1 MAEMAQRLPFKLEWI
16 GYNRLDLIGSKPH
29 TIQLLK
35 DSGLKSSFF
44 GIESFHSQASKI
56 VGKGWN
62 GVRGKE
68 FLIELKERWG
78 ITTFYQLLLII
89 AVFAINGSLSARI
102 SNYLL
107 MFIGI
112 NDYNTHWFIYYLI
125 LLVLV
130 LPIYPFLLMGFGY
143 LFGQSKF
150 FFPFG
155 KRMLSKIGLEFIFK
169 KKAS

>member
-1 MAEMAQRLPFKLEWI
+1 MK
-16 GYNRLDLIGSKPH
+16 K
-29 TIQLLK
+29 
-35 DSGLKSSFF
+35 
-44 GIESFHSQASKI
+44 
-56 VGKGWN
+56 
-62 GVRGKE
+62 
-68 FLIELKERWG
+68 LKERWG

-102 SNYLL
+102 SSYL
-107 MFIGI
+107 MTFIGI
-112 NDYNTHWFIYYLI
+112 NENNTHWLVYYL
-125 LLVLV
+125 LLIVLV

-155 KRMLSKIGLEFIFK
+155 KRMLSKIGLGFIFN

>member
-1 MAEMAQRLPFKLEWI
+1 MK
-16 GYNRLDLIGSKPH
+16 K
-29 TIQLLK
+29 
-35 DSGLKSSFF
+35 
-44 GIESFHSQASKI
+44 
-56 VGKGWN
+56 
-62 GVRGKE
+62 
-68 FLIELKERWG
+68 LKERWG
-78 ITTFYQLLLII
+78 ITTIYQLLLII
-89 AVFAINGSLSARI
+89 IVFAINGSLSARI